1 MQVQSLVC
9 LIEYKVN
16 VVMNNIEVADH
27 VPEDPPAA
35 SDNSA
40 KPTEAGLDRNTV

>member
-1 MQVQSLVC
+1 VQEQTLVC
-9 LIEYKVN
+9 LKGYKVN
-16 VVMNNIEVADH
+16 VVMDNVEVADQ

-35 SDNSA
+35 LDNSA